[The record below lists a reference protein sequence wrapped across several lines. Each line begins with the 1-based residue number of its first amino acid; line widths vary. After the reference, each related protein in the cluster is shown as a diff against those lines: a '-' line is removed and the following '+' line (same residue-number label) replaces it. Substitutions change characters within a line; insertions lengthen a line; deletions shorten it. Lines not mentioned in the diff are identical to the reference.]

1 MQACHLEKQGATG
14 PEQGDKRVPVE
25 ETVGWYSGCGPNVA
39 KWAFLQRAD
48 LAQDARADRV
58 RTASREGAEER
69 GAAKHRVLT
78 EG

>member
-1 MQACHLEKQGATG
+1 M
-14 PEQGDKRVPVE
+14 
-25 ETVGWYSGCGPNVA
+25 GWYSGCGPNVA

-69 GAAKHRVLT
+69 VAAKHRVLT